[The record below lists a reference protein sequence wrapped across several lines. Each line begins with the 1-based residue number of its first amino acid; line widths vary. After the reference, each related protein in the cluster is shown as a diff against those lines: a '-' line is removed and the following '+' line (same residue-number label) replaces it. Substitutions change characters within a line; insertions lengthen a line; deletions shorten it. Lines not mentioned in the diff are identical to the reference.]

1 MGTTRTGA
9 RSAMSCNASTA
20 TPSTP
25 STRRLT
31 TPGANDAALKKV
43 SACTGPLAAQARCAL
58 RAGPLALQALAAR
71 GWVRLPNKLGCMQLG
86 PLAIQAWC
94 ARRAGPLAP
103 QAWPHAAGSACPA
116 SFDRTRSGPLA
127 LQAVW
132 PHAAG
137 SACPASF
144 DRTRSGPLALQAVW
158 PLRGWVRLPCKPHF
172 PPSLPA
178 ATGQWLQRRQRGAA
192 SEGAFTQGG
201 SAKRG
206 LRLAR
211 PPSCLAREWKLKPST
226 TDRTERGGSVCKG

>member
-1 MGTTRTGA
+1 MPHKLGA
-9 RSAMSCNASTA
+9 HCARV
-20 TPSTP
+20 
-25 STRRLT
+25 RL
-31 TPGANDAALKKV
+31 PCKLWPHAAGF
-43 SACTGPLAAQARCAL
+43 ACPTS
-58 RAGPLALQALAAR
+58 LAAR
-71 GWVRLPNKLGCMQLG
+71 GWVRLPHKPGRMQLG

-116 SFDRTRSGPLA
+116 SFG
-127 LQAVW
+127 
-132 PHAAG
+132 
-137 SACPASF
+137 
-144 DRTRSGPLALQAVW
+144 RTRSGPLALQAVW